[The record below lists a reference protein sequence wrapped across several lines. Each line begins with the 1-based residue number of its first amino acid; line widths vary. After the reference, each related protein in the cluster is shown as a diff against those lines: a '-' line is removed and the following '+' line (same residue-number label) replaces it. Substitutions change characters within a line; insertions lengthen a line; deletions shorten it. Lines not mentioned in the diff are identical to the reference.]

1 MLKLDGL
8 DDALVGECQTWDG
21 GSRVGRL
28 VYSGEAILSILR
40 DRDEMSEEDAR
51 DWVDFNIEQAW
62 VGMSTPIIV
71 WQVSWEELDER
82 DPGDG

>member
-28 VYSGEAILSILR
+28 VYSGEAILGILVE
-40 DRDEMSEEDAR
+40 RDEMSEEDAR

>member
-8 DDALVGECQTWDG
+8 DDALLGECQTWDG

-28 VYSGEAILSILR
+28 VYSGEAILGILVE
-40 DRDEMSEEDAR
+40 RDEMSEEDAR

-62 VGMSTPIIV
+62 VGRSTPIIV